1 MIYEVRSYQ
10 ITPGSLPEVLHRF
23 EEGYQHRKEFSELAA
38 FWYTEIG
45 PLNQII
51 HVWPYADAA
60 ERDKIRAEA
69 GKSPHWP
76 PAIKDFL
83 VSMNSEIF
91 TPSPFTPEL
100 MTGNNGPIYEMRS
113 YTLKPG
119 KLPAMM
125 EGWKEKIDGRRER
138 SPLIMGMQT
147 EVGDLNKFVHIWA
160 YESLNQRMEVRAQ
173 AKADGI
179 WPPGG
184 SGDRLV
190 AQENKI
196 MLPASFSPAQ

>member
-10 ITPGSLPEVLHRF
+10 IAPGSLPEVLQRF
-23 EEGYQHRKEFSELAA
+23 EEGYQHRKDFSELAA

-51 HVWPYADAA
+51 HVWPYADVA
-60 ERDKIRAEA
+60 ERETIRGEA
-69 GKSPHWP
+69 AKSPHWP
-76 PAIKDFL
+76 PAIGEFL

-91 TPSPFTPEL
+91 TPSPFTPE
-100 MTGNNGPIYEMRS
+100 MMAGKNGPIYEMRS

-125 EGWKEKIDGRRER
+125 EGWKEKIEGRRAL
-138 SPLIMGMQT
+138 SPLIMGMHT

-160 YESLNQRMEVRAQ
+160 YESLDQRMEVRAT

-184 SGDRLV
+184 GGGRLV

-196 MLPASFSPAQ
+196 MLPAPFSPAQ